1 MKKKFTNR
9 KAYFK
14 RQLNGIFPRF
24 EVLQLFWEERL
35 KDIKLVMWSKGNNI
49 RIYYVDIHNSCIVGM
64 SLFFPFH
71 WTSKYGEK
79 SVSVSMVTFAPSC
92 CEFAD

>member
-14 RQLNGIFPRF
+14 RQLNGIFPQF

-49 RIYYVDIHNSCIVGM
+49 QIYYMDIHNSCIVYLLGRAY
-64 SLFFPFH
+64 FFL
-71 WTSKYGEK
+71 SIGLQNMEK
-79 SVSVSMVTFAPSC
+79 SQC
-92 CEFAD
+92 QCRW